1 MRAAPGGRGRSAGG
15 VAVAPV
21 SKYRQRNVVAS
32 LSGVNADAFETLLDF
47 VGIQVRKLHQGGDE
61 TLEERNVDRTTFSQQ
76 GNRFEIVYGW
86 KDDTDRRKW
95 EQFEYRALW
104 GFRDL
109 GTVQEPWQKTDAPM
123 VQLRA
128 PFVTRVIELDAGD
141 AASLSAAGVR
151 SVSVL
156 VFVPLGDGEVRR
168 QQTLNVGRGELS
180 KKLEVAVP
188 RDAVRYAYEIRWNL
202 KGNQVVS
209 SRRQES
215 DQDLLYLDDVPE
227 ASAAAPAA
235 AGS

>member
-1 MRAAPGGRGRSAGG
+1 
-15 VAVAPV
+15 
-21 SKYRQRNVVAS
+21 
-32 LSGVNADAFETLLDF
+32 
-47 VGIQVRKLHQGGDE
+47 
-61 TLEERNVDRTTFSQQ
+61 
-76 GNRFEIVYGW
+76 
-86 KDDTDRRKW
+86 
-95 EQFEYRALW
+95 
-104 GFRDL
+104 
-109 GTVQEPWQKTDAPM
+109 M

-141 AASLSAAGVR
+141 AASLSGAGVR

-156 VFVPLGDGEVRR
+156 VFAPLGDGEVRR

-227 ASAAAPAA
+227 AAAAAPATA
-235 AGS
+235 TGS